1 MTPRTA
7 IRSGLI
13 VLAAASGLVGC
24 AGRQPRPVVLPPGGT
39 LNGAA
44 VARTA
49 ESVLGAPYRAG
60 GARPD
65 GFDCSGLVRYV
76 FARQGVGVP
85 RDVKGQAGIGRA
97 VSRAGLRE
105 GDLLFFTTTGPGA
118 THVAIAVDRDRFV
131 HAPKRGAVVR
141 VESLRSAYWADRF
154 LFGRRLT
161 Y

>member
-1 MTPRTA
+1 MTPHTA
-7 IRSGLI
+7 TWSGLI
-13 VLAAASGLVGC
+13 VLAAAAGLVGC

-44 VARTA
+44 VVRAA

-60 GARPD
+60 GTRPD
-65 GFDCSGLVRYV
+65 GFDCSGLVSYV
-76 FARQGVGVP
+76 FARLGVGVP
-85 RDVKGQAGIGRA
+85 RDVKGQTEVGRP

-105 GDLLFFTTTGPGA
+105 GDLLFFTTTGPGP
-118 THVAIAVDRDRFV
+118 THVAIAIDRDRFV
-131 HAPKRGAVVR
+131 HAPKSGAVVR
-141 VESLRSAYWADRF
+141 IESLQNAYWANRF